1 MINWKYPPKSS
12 LVAQHVECYW
22 CIEKK
27 PHDDGHPFPKLT
39 PDPTAHL
46 IIAPAEQG
54 YLYQSD
60 SASFEGQ
67 GSHWLF
73 PHCQTFEIDH
83 TDAFIILGVK
93 FHTGALYSLDMTP
106 HQAVLEQVVKL
117 DVTAFFD
124 SAHQEHGD
132 NCNQVPDLERQDISR
147 TLLQLAQTSPENC
160 CDTLEA
166 VLQPWLHQAS
176 SDKHSLL
183 TRKALPLLPNTLI
196 SQLGTL
202 LHCSQRTLER
212 SFTRVTGLTLKQ
224 CQSMNRLD
232 LLLESLYLLGETDID
247 WAEVAQEFGFS
258 DQPHL
263 IRYLKNTIGKTPGE
277 YAKVRDLTID
287 IYGGVEYS

>member
-1 MINWKYPPKSS
+1 MINWKYPPKRS
-12 LVAQHVECYW
+12 LAAQYVECYW

-27 PHDDGHPFPKLT
+27 LADDGHPFPKLT

-46 IIAPAEQG
+46 IIAPALQG
-54 YLYQSD
+54 YQYASE
-60 SASFEGQ
+60 SVSFEGL

-73 PHCQTFEIDH
+73 PHCKTFQVDH
-83 TDAFIILGVK
+83 TDAFILLGVK
-93 FHTGALYSLDMTP
+93 FHTGALYALDMTP
-106 HQAVLEQVVKL
+106 HIEKLEHIVET
-117 DVTAFFD
+117 DISAFFTMKSDEQD
-124 SAHQEHGD
+124 SGVKIQG
-132 NCNQVPDLERQDISR
+132 ISHS
-147 TLLQLAQTSPENC
+147 LLQLAKDAPEMC
-160 CDTLEA
+160 CDELES
-166 VLQPWLHQAS
+166 LLLPWLNQAR

-183 TRKALPLLPNTLI
+183 TRKALPLLSNTPI
-196 SQLGTL
+196 SQLGAL

-212 SFTRVTGLTLKQ
+212 SFTRVTGLALKQ

-232 LLLESLYLLGETDID
+232 LLLESLYLRGETDID

-263 IRYLKNTIGKTPGE
+263 IRYLKSTIGKTPGE